1 MHFDFDD
8 EEEVIQ
14 NQYFAMAAADAL
26 RRITAQRGAALCY
39 DNYVLIADNY
49 VLIADINIADL
60 GRSVLNFSSNFCRAC
75 FLSV

>member
-49 VLIADINIADL
+49 VLIADN
-60 GRSVLNFSSNFCRAC
+60 
-75 FLSV
+75 

>member
-26 RRITAQRGAALCY
+26 RRITAQRGAALRY
-39 DNYVLIADNY
+39 INY
-49 VLIADINIADL
+49 VLIADINIVDL
-60 GRSVLNFSSNFCRAC
+60 GSFVLKLSSNFCRAC